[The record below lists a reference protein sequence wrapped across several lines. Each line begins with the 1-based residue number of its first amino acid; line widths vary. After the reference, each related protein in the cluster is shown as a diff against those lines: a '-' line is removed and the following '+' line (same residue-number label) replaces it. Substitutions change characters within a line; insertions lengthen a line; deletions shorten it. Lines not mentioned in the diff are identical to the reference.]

1 MPKIKIDDETR
12 AKVIKMYY
20 SDEYNSYKEVARDT
34 GLSAH
39 VVANIIKLDKC
50 VIGAEDD
57 ELDRRHAEVMCLN
70 RQQHAEMTTWMEHV
84 TPLHQHKLRL
94 EAEISA
100 KQEAL
105 DKAKQEY
112 RNFLATVKQ
121 LMEDT
126 T

>member
-1 MPKIKIDDETR
+1 MPAHKVDEKVR
-12 AKVIKMYY
+12 AKVLEM
-20 SDEYNSYKEVARDT
+20 YNSDQKMTYKQIASEL
-34 GLSAH
+34 GLSAWT
-39 VVANIIKLDKC
+39 VGNIIKLDKC
-50 VIGAEDD
+50 SIGAEND

-70 RQQHAEMTTWMEHV
+70 RQQHAEMTTWMQHV

-94 EAEISA
+94 EAEIA
-100 KQEAL
+100 TKQEAL

-112 RNFLATVKQ
+112 RNFLATVKR